1 MAKEFKEKTITIN
14 LKKAFSK
21 PTSKRAKSAL
31 FFVKEAVKK
40 ESRKKEI
47 AVSNGINETLWARG
61 LYKIPRRIVVKI
73 IAEKERAF
81 VCLPNEKIAKK
92 EEKKGEAKV
101 IREGTPEKTQ
111 EKPKEVIEEKKEER
125 KKAESKEK
133 NEPKETAGKKTE
145 AKK

>member
-1 MAKEFKEKTITIN
+1 MAKEFKEKTITVN
-14 LKKAFSK
+14 LKKAFFK

-40 ESRKKEI
+40 ESRKKEVAI
-47 AVSNGINETLWARG
+47 SNGINESLWARG

-81 VCLPNEKIAKK
+81 VCLPNEKITKK

-101 IREGTPEKTQ
+101 IRESTSEKIQ
-111 EKPKEVIEEKKEER
+111 EKLKEVIEEKKEER
-125 KKAESKEK
+125 KKRK
-133 NEPKETAGKKTE
+133 
-145 AKK
+145 AKKKMSRS